1 MARTFKLK
9 KGEVLFED
17 DKIIISDKAK
27 LQRYMSLFTSGIW
40 LLIGI
45 KYILK
50 SGQSNADSLDYF
62 WIFLG
67 VINLLL
73 FVANL
78 LRSSKSIILVDEV
91 KSLQVKQR
99 LNNIFL
105 DIKLND
111 HRLRR
116 VSQIE
121 DMEELKKRGFQISM
135 TEENHCYENAVA
147 ERVNG
152 ILKDEFFLDQI
163 FFNMEH
169 AQKATKNAI
178 EIYNDKRIHLSLQF
192 KTPNYVYYN
201 N

>member
-1 MARTFKLK
+1 MAQTFKLK
-9 KGEVLFED
+9 KGEILFEN

-27 LQRYMSLFTSGIW
+27 FQRYMSLFTSGIW
-40 LLIGI
+40 MLIAM

-50 SGQSNADSLDYF
+50 LGQSNADSLDSF

-73 FVANL
+73 FVAYL

-99 LNNIFL
+99 LNNKFL

-121 DMEELKKRGFQISM
+121 DMEEL
-135 TEENHCYENAVA
+135 EEYIKTHYD
-147 ERVNG
+147 G
-152 ILKDEFFLDQI
+152 LT
-163 FFNMEH
+163 
-169 AQKATKNAI
+169 TK
-178 EIYNDKRIHLSLQF
+178 
-192 KTPNYVYYN
+192 
-201 N
+201 

>member
-1 MARTFKLK
+1 MAQTFRLK
-9 KGEVLFED
+9 KGEILFEN

-27 LQRYMSLFTSGIW
+27 IQRYMSLFTSGIW
-40 LLIGI
+40 MLIAM

-50 SGQSNADSLDYF
+50 LGQSNADSLDSF

-78 LRSSKSIILVDEV
+78 LRSSKSIIFVDEV

-99 LNNIFL
+99 LNNKFL

-116 VSQIE
+116 VNQIE
-121 DMEELKKRGFQISM
+121 DSEELK
-135 TEENHCYENAVA
+135 EY
-147 ERVNG
+147 
-152 ILKDEFFLDQI
+152 
-163 FFNMEH
+163 
-169 AQKATKNAI
+169 I
-178 EIYNDKRIHLSLQF
+178 E
-192 KTPNYVYYN
+192 TYYGGLTGK
-201 N
+201 

>member
-1 MARTFKLK
+1 MAQTFRLK
-9 KGEVLFED
+9 KGEILFEN

-27 LQRYMSLFTSGIW
+27 IQRYMSLFTSGIW
-40 LLIGI
+40 MLIAM

-50 SGQSNADSLDYF
+50 LGQSNADSLDSF

-78 LRSSKSIILVDEV
+78 LRSSKSIIFVDEV

-99 LNNIFL
+99 LNNKFL

-116 VSQIE
+116 VNQIE
-121 DMEELKKRGFQISM
+121 DSEEL
-135 TEENHCYENAVA
+135 EEYIKTYY
-147 ERVNG
+147 G
-152 ILKDEFFLDQI
+152 GLT
-163 FFNMEH
+163 
-169 AQKATKNAI
+169 TK
-178 EIYNDKRIHLSLQF
+178 
-192 KTPNYVYYN
+192 
-201 N
+201 